1 MQALEKTA
9 IFSFITGWLEGITH
23 YVFLSPNNGFNIHRA
38 VPQPLPDWPLI
49 LSEYTIACLNG
60 IWNHY
65 RGRINQIGV
74 FKRAEITHNH
84 YHNYSL
90 EIHAEVFKTQ
100 QPQPFKCK
108 PENGILAWLLWTQF
122 TALQCRAVC
131 YSWVVSHVSL
141 ALDLNLN
148 PEGLTLIEAGR
159 APLGTAAKLI
169 QTTATPS
176 WCSVSPSLPPPQR
189 TGLRRWAVVQ
199 CIACPWKI
207 KITSWSSCKLVNDLF
222 MSVNEDAPSENMV
235 ANIHLTS
242 RTGFVYF
249 IPLFTVNYIQNI
261 KVFTQVECSHNT

>member
-1 MQALEKTA
+1 MQRYSKR
-9 IFSFITGWLEGITH
+9 S
-23 YVFLSPNNGFNIHRA
+23 SPN
-38 VPQPLPDWPLI
+38 PL
-49 LSEYTIACLNG
+49 N
-60 IWNHY
+60 
-65 RGRINQIGV
+65 V
-74 FKRAEITHNH
+74 
-84 YHNYSL
+84 
-90 EIHAEVFKTQ
+90 
-100 QPQPFKCK
+100 K

-176 WCSVSPSLPPPQR
+176 WCSVSPSLPPPHPNR
-189 TGLRRWAVVQ
+189 KEPVCVSELFVQ

-235 ANIHLTS
+235 ANIHLTL

-249 IPLFTVNYIQNI
+249 IPLFTVNYIS
-261 KVFTQVECSHNT
+261 EH

>member
-1 MQALEKTA
+1 MHVKSNDF
-9 IFSFITGWLEGITH
+9 FSTVTSSSLF
-23 YVFLSPNNGFNIHRA
+23 FNIKALFTNTYACKLWRKLLFSLLLQADLRA
-38 VPQPLPDWPLI
+38 SHIMSFSPLTMGLIFIVQCPNPFRTGHWFSQNTPL
-49 LSEYTIACLNG
+49 LAWTG

-74 FKRAEITHNH
+74 FKRAEITHIIIIITAWKSMQR
-84 YHNYSL
+84 YSKRSSPNPL
-90 EIHAEVFKTQ
+90 NV
-100 QPQPFKCK
+100 K

-189 TGLRRWAVVQ
+189 TGLRQWAVCAVYSMSLEDQ
-199 CIACPWKI
+199 NNILK
-207 KITSWSSCKLVNDLF
+207 F
-222 MSVNEDAPSENMV
+222 M
-235 ANIHLTS
+235 
-242 RTGFVYF
+242 
-249 IPLFTVNYIQNI
+249 
-261 KVFTQVECSHNT
+261 